1 MNGHESAAASA
12 RRVIRVFLA
21 AEGILYLSFLFM
33 DLTGRSDATILPK
46 YTGILLCLL
55 YSIYCAFRG
64 GDRLVPAA
72 LLLTALADSLLL
84 VLDRYYALG
93 TGIFLG
99 VQILYLLRI
108 RRLTGRSLWLL
119 RVLIPLAAAAVLY
132 GLSMLTP
139 LNLLAGLYFS
149 QLLVNTIAAWSRNSR
164 SMRCFAA
171 GLTLFVGCD
180 LCVAIRNAGT
190 LFPLPMRSFAR
201 VGMWLFYLPS
211 QVLIALSAMPSRR
224 ENTA

>member
-108 RRLTGRSLWLL
+108 RRPTGRSLWLL

-164 SMRCFAA
+164 SMRYFAA

-224 ENTA
+224 ENAA

>member
-1 MNGHESAAASA
+1 MNGHESASVSA

-55 YSIYCAFRG
+55 LSIYCAFRG

-149 QLLVNTIAAWSRNSR
+149 QLLVNTIAAWSRNNR
-164 SMRCFAA
+164 SMRCFAV

-224 ENTA
+224 ENAA